1 MQFIDMHC
9 DTLLECYLQDKP
21 LRENDLQIDLQR
33 IKKTGGM
40 MQFFAAF
47 LISGEAAR
55 EENVTLTPYE
65 LFFKIEELYESRLAR
80 IKISLHGKKILGYS
94 ENERAEKYHHCL
106 RLKILHFWKAKQK
119 DFNRCMIRVSDL

>member
-65 LFFKIEELYESRLAR
+65 LFFKIEELYERQLALNKDIVAPVR
-80 IKISLHGKKILGYS
+80 KFSDIA
-94 ENERAEKYHHCL
+94 ENERAG
-106 RLKILHFWKAKQK
+106 KISSLLTIEIGRAH
-119 DFNRCMIRVSDL
+119 V

>member
-65 LFFKIEELYESRLAR
+65 LFFKIE
-80 IKISLHGKKILGYS
+80 
-94 ENERAEKYHHCL
+94 
-106 RLKILHFWKAKQK
+106 
-119 DFNRCMIRVSDL
+119 